1 MTTALWC
8 LMITALIPTLLSFT
22 GGYLRHKELGG
33 ADNKNPRQQYAQ
45 ATGVVSRVFAA
56 QQNAWEGLILFTA
69 ALVAAFVSGVPQ
81 EQLATVSIV
90 FVVARVLHAVFYM
103 ADRDMLRSLS
113 YLVALGSVICIFIMG
128 A

>member
-56 QQNAWEGLILFTA
+56 QQNAWEGLMLFTA

>member
-8 LMITALIPTLLSFT
+8 LMITALIPTLLSFI
-22 GGYLRHKELGG
+22 GGFLRHKELGG

-45 ATGVVSRVFAA
+45 ATGVVSRAFAA
-56 QQNAWEGLILFTA
+56 QQNAWEGLMLFTA

-90 FVVARVLHAVFYM
+90 FVVARVLHAVFYL
-103 ADRDMLRSLS
+103 ADRDALRSLS

>member
-8 LMITALIPTLLSFT
+8 LFATALIPTLLAFT
-22 GGYLRHKELGG
+22 GGFLRHKELGK

-45 ATGVVSRVFAA
+45 ATGIVSRAFAA
-56 QQNAWEGLILFTA
+56 QQNAWEALILFTA
-69 ALVAAFVSGVPQ
+69 ALAASYIAGVPQ
-81 EQLATVSIV
+81 EQLATVSLV
-90 FVVARVLHAVFYM
+90 FVVARVLHAVFYL
-103 ADRDMLRSLS
+103 ADRDALRSLA

>member
-45 ATGVVSRVFAA
+45 ATGVISRVFAA

>member
-8 LMITALIPTLLSFT
+8 LMITALIPTLLSFI
-22 GGYLRHKELGG
+22 GGFLRHKELGS

-56 QQNAWEGLILFTA
+56 QQNAWEGLMLFTA

-81 EQLATVSIV
+81 EKLATVSIV
-90 FVVARVLHAVFYM
+90 FVVARVFHAIFYL
-103 ADRDMLRSLS
+103 ADRDALRSLS